1 MKLSRCQHVAFCREV
16 KRLHGSKGSV
26 AYLFLEMVPSRAYIR
41 LQLFLGWECVQSI
54 CYDKKKAFPC
64 AFYRVKG
71 LPRSRVDGS
80 KLLCVT
86 IVPRHTR
93 KKPCVRYRDIK
104 KSYMHPRT
112 TQLF

>member
-54 CYDKKKAFPC
+54 CYDKKKHF
-64 AFYRVKG
+64 RVRFTESKDCLG
-71 LPRSRVDGS
+71 LG
-80 KLLCVT
+80 
-86 IVPRHTR
+86 
-93 KKPCVRYRDIK
+93 
-104 KSYMHPRT
+104 
-112 TQLF
+112 